1 MEGWLQKKGHIFSTM
16 KKRFF
21 ILEGNC
27 LAYYETDDLKKKKGE
42 YVLDADS
49 RVEMNPSN
57 PLM

>member
-21 ILEGNC
+21 ILEDNC
-27 LAYYETDDLKKKKGE
+27 LSYYETDDLKKKKGE

-49 RVEMNPSN
+49 HVEVDPSN